1 MNRRKQPLILLYAN
15 VLIALVLSVGF
26 LALTL
31 IAVIS
36 PSTFGENGEF
46 FGIAFSILAIITSFI
61 FGILLRYY
69 RGRKRFLKSLEDENY
84 YTLGIRSTFYN
95 LEAFK
100 EKVHS
105 MERKFTLRNKLRFVL
120 AFSPTA
126 TSLVGSSNRNRVLQH
141 LNRTIATY
149 VTMNMYS
156 KENTKISKK
165 NCVFAFDRNAFLFY
179 LFVDDENDV
188 HTLIAALSK
197 KCFEL
202 VNDEKN
208 PIRIWVQ
215 PFSGICRV
223 EEDISLTA
231 SIERALIAKTQSEQ
245 NIESFS
251 YFKEG
256 FMSKDSVV
264 ADDIAQGIENNEF
277 IPYYQPKYSLTEKRF
292 VSAEALAR
300 WKTPE
305 GILARIKFI
314 DRAGRAGL
322 LNRIDMAIFEAAIK
336 DVGDQLK
343 RGRKVIP
350 VSVNFSL
357 YEFFSN
363 NFLTKVRETLQKNQ
377 VPPTLLEIEIT
388 ETTSQ
393 VNKFLSL
400 QVIKKL
406 RDMGVRILMDD
417 FGTGFSQIEN
427 LRQIPFDAIKIDK
440 SFTDR
445 ILEDEKIRSIVRFLI
460 QLIHDNDM
468 EAIVEGVE
476 SIEQVE
482 LLRKMKVDTIQG
494 FYYSRP
500 LPINEFQILLKES
513 KLDNKGKG
521 AERWLL

>member
-1 MNRRKQPLILLYAN
+1 MNKQKEPLLLLQIYVIVSLIIL
-15 VLIALVLSVGF
+15 IGF
-26 LALTL
+26 LASTL
-31 IAVIS
+31 VAVIA
-36 PSTFGENGEF
+36 PNLFGSYGLYV
-46 FGIAFSILAIITSFI
+46 AILFTLFTIVASFI
-61 FGILLRYY
+61 FGLLLRYY
-69 RGRKRFLKSLEDENY
+69 NGRKKFLNSLRDENE
-84 YTLGIRSTFYN
+84 YTLGTRTTFYN

-100 EKVHS
+100 EKVRT
-105 MERKFTLRNKLRFVL
+105 MEGKRSLKNKKRFIL

-126 TSLVGSSNRNRVLQH
+126 TSVVGVSNRNGVLQQ
-141 LNRTIATY
+141 LNRTIAAY
-149 VTMNMYS
+149 INQNMYN
-156 KENTKISKK
+156 KDNTKISKK

-179 LFVDDENDV
+179 LFIDDENQI
-188 HTLIAALSK
+188 HTLITYLSNE
-197 KCFEL
+197 CFRL
-202 VNDEKN
+202 VNEEKYK
-208 PIRIWVQ
+208 IWVQ

-223 EEDISLTA
+223 DDSISLTG
-231 SIERALIAKTQSEQ
+231 SVERALIAKTQSEQ

-256 FMSKDSVV
+256 FMSKDTVI
-264 ADDIAQGIENNEF
+264 ADDILRGIENKEF
-277 IPYYQPKYSLTEKRF
+277 VPFYQPKFSLKERKF
-292 VSAEALAR
+292 ISAEALAR
-300 WKTPE
+300 WKTNE
-305 GILARIKFI
+305 GILAPVKFI

-322 LNRIDMAIFEAAIK
+322 LNRIDMAIFEASIK

-343 RGRKVIP
+343 RGRRVIP

-363 NFLTKVRETLQKNQ
+363 NFVMKIRDVLQQNQ

-406 RDMGVRILMDD
+406 KDMGVRILMDD

-445 ILEDEKIRSIVRFLI
+445 IIADEKIRSIVNFLI

-476 SIEQVE
+476 TAEQVE

-500 LPINEFQILLKES
+500 LPINEYQLLLK
-513 KLDNKGKG
+513 DNKFEKKEKG
-521 AERWLL
+521 AHK

>member
-1 MNRRKQPLILLYAN
+1 MKQNKNPLLLLLFNVILSLLATITFA
-15 VLIALVLSVGF
+15 VLTGLSF
-26 LALTL
+26 
-31 IAVIS
+31 VI
-36 PSTFGENGEF
+36 PDVFGESGRTLGIVF
-46 FGIAFSILAIITSFI
+46 ASLLIIVSSAFG
-61 FGILLRYY
+61 GLLRYY
-69 RGRKRFLKSLEDENY
+69 RGRKNFLKSLEDENY

-100 EKVHS
+100 DKVRILQHK
-105 MERKFTLRNKLRFVL
+105 RFLKNKKRFIL

-126 TSLVGSSNRNRVLQH
+126 TSVVGGSNRNSVLQQ
-141 LNRTIATY
+141 LNQTLAAFITR
-149 VTMNMYS
+149 NMYN
-156 KENTKISKK
+156 KDNTKISRK
-165 NCVFAFDRNAFLFY
+165 NCVFAFDRNSFLFY
-179 LFVDDENDV
+179 LFVDDENQI
-188 HTLIAALSK
+188 HALISHLSNE
-197 KCFEL
+197 CFRL
-202 VNDEKN
+202 VNEENIK
-208 PIRIWVQ
+208 IWVQ

-223 EEDISLTA
+223 ENDDISLTA
-231 SIERALIAKTQSEQ
+231 YIERALIAKTQSEQ

-256 FMSKDSVV
+256 FMSKDTVI
-264 ADDIAQGIENNEF
+264 ADDIAKGIENKEF
-277 IPYYQPKYSLTEKRF
+277 VPYYQPKYSLKEKRF
-292 VSAEALAR
+292 VSSEALAR
-300 WKTPE
+300 WKTTE
-305 GILARIKFI
+305 GILAPAKFI
-314 DRAGRAGL
+314 ARAGRAGL
-322 LNRIDMAIFEAAIK
+322 LNKIDMAIFEASIR
-336 DVGDQLK
+336 DIGDQLK

-363 NFLTKVRETLQKNQ
+363 NFLAKIKETLQKNQ

-406 RDMGVRILMDD
+406 KDMGVRILMDD

-476 SIEQVE
+476 TAEQVE
-482 LLRKMKVDTIQG
+482 LLKKMKVDTIQG

-500 LPINEFQILLKES
+500 LDINEYQLLLKS
-513 KLDNKGKG
+513 NKFEKDEKG
-521 AERWLL
+521 ARK